1 MSNLFRRWLQAQSED
16 KNAPRGGGVVIGD
29 DLADQQK
36 VEELLRDLSVKNYDE
51 HMFNAFL
58 SYRLLSKGKL
68 KQFSEQEWRH
78 EVLPCI
84 REARRKEVLVFL
96 GIHSDCSSDH
106 SSNSNN
112 SSSQSSV
119 AVDMR
124 VEDLM
129 DAYEETLN
137 YLSLKV
143 VPFLQKQPQ
152 QAQAQQ
158 DVTKQ
163 KEEDAETNT
172 KRKKSKNRFQ
182 IFPNPSV
189 KRRGLFSQY
198 QAVKL
203 QEDDDGD
210 YDSDW

>member
-1 MSNLFRRWLQAQSED
+1 MSIFFRRWLQAQSED

-36 VEELLRDLSVKNYDE
+36 VEELLRDLGVKNYDE

-58 SYRLLSKGKL
+58 SYRLLNKAKL
-68 KQFSEQEWRH
+68 KQFGEQEWRH
-78 EVLPCI
+78 DVLPYI
-84 REARRKEVLVFL
+84 REARRKEVLVCL

-152 QAQAQQ
+152 QQAQAQQ

-172 KRKKSKNRFQ
+172 KRKKKQESLSDFSKSQCEKKRSLFA
-182 IFPNPSV
+182 IPSGEIA
-189 KRRGLFSQY
+189 RRRRRRL
-198 QAVKL
+198 
-203 QEDDDGD
+203 
-210 YDSDW
+210 